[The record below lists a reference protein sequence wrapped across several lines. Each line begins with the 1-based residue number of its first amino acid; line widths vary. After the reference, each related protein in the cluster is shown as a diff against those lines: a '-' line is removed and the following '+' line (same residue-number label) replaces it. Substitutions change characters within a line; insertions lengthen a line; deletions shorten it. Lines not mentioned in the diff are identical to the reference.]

1 MARVPQARESGGG
14 LAAWVRANPV
24 GAVFLIAVVA
34 LLVLVIVVGSEF
46 LVPLIVLAVVLLT
59 VASVSAERS
68 RRGTHARAGTA
79 ARVET
84 HAPDADPGGTAPERA
99 LTSDPPER

>member
-1 MARVPQARESGGG
+1 MAQAPHAREGGDG
-14 LAAWVRANPV
+14 LAGWVRANPV
-24 GAVFLIAVVA
+24 SAVFLIAVLV

-46 LVPLIVLAVVLLT
+46 LVPLVVLAVVLLM
-59 VASVSAERS
+59 VASVSAERH
-68 RRGTHARAGTA
+68 RRGTHVRAGTA